1 MFNAILGW
9 TNSATYGSVIS
20 YNLYW
25 LVVMIGFI
33 SMRYQEVK
41 GHWPLMKP
49 KMVVEPDSQ
58 GHLSESESSAVE
70 ANKPTSAEKVVQ
82 AHA

>member
-1 MFNAILGW
+1 LGW

-25 LVVMIGFI
+25 LVVISGFLA
-33 SMRYQEVK
+33 MRYQEVN

-49 KMVVEPDSQ
+49 KAVAEPDASSQ
-58 GHLSESESSAVE
+58 RSESDLEASAAE
-70 ANKPTSAEKVVQ
+70 ASKTVATEKSTEIP
-82 AHA
+82 A